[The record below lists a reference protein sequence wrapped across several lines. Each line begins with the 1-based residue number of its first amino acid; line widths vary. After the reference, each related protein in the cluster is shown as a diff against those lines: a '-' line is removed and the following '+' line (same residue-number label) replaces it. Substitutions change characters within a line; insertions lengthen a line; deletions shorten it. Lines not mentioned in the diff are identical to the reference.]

1 MDDTSTDDAA
11 ERTGQLAL
19 NLRDLEASANRAARA
34 ISGAFTAGVV
44 DGRRFE
50 DVLKS
55 LTLRLSDMAVRLAF
69 RPLEQSLASGL
80 RSLLNGLVGTGT
92 GTGGGAA
99 GAARAQAFA
108 DGGVISSPA
117 FFTLGRNRLGLAGE
131 AGAEAILPL
140 KRGPDGAL
148 GVAVEKSGGASI
160 TVNIATPDAESF
172 RRSEAYVAGLIAR
185 AVSRGQRAL

>member
-69 RPLEQSLASGL
+69 RPLEQSLANGL
-80 RSLLNGLVGTGT
+80 RSLLNGLVGAG
-92 GTGGGAA
+92 GSAEGGA
-99 GAARAQAFA
+99 AARAQAFA

-117 FFTLGRNRLGLAGE
+117 FFPLGRNRLGVAGE

-172 RRSEAYVAGLIAR
+172 RRSEANVTGLIAR
-185 AVSRGQRAL
+185 AVSRGQRAR

>member
-55 LTLRLSDMAVRLAF
+55 LTLRLSDMALRLAF

-80 RSLLNGLVGTGT
+80 RTLLDGLV

-117 FFTLGRNRLGLAGE
+117 FFSLGRNRMGVAGE

-148 GVAVEKSGGASI
+148 GVATEKSGRASI

-172 RRSEAYVAGLIAR
+172 RRSEAYVTGLIAR
-185 AVSRGQRAL
+185 AVARGQRAL